1 MASYGL
7 YYPSYYI
14 IDVFCAQKPLDTL
27 QSRLIY
33 IDPFG

>member
-1 MASYGL
+1 MTSYGL
-7 YYPSYYI
+7 YI